1 MKVDFYVPSTEDK
14 SYKVEEAVVQV
25 DAAKPE
31 QTFTVTKFTE
41 VISNGVPTNVVL
53 EQTSPTDVPNIINA
67 AYGYERLSLAVAVKN
82 ADIQKI

>member
-1 MKVDFYVPSTEDK
+1 
-14 SYKVEEAVVQV
+14 
-25 DAAKPE
+25 
-31 QTFTVTKFTE
+31 